1 MQKKGCSEIIVGS
14 VIRVKLKSTEV
25 GIYKRKQEGKKQEL
39 DQKSEQE
46 NKKKK
51 HSLDQH
57 KGKNFLFFLITFF
70 VEFLFSFF

>member
-46 NKKKK
+46 NKKKNTLSTNTK
-51 HSLDQH
+51 E
-57 KGKNFLFFLITFF
+57 KT
-70 VEFLFSFF
+70 FSFS